1 MKRFNVSMDNI
12 EYLLCKEIKAETE
25 DEAKE
30 IYMQM
35 WEEGNIEANKS
46 ELVNLKAEEIEI
58 RHRFYKD

>member
-1 MKRFNVSMDNI
+1 MKKFNVSMDNI
-12 EYLLCKEIKAETE
+12 EYLLCKEIEAETE

-46 ELVNLKAEEIEI
+46 ELVNFKAEEKI
-58 RHRFYKD
+58 K

>member
-1 MKRFNVSMDNI
+1 MDNI